1 MTAEEGDALTRPAPA
16 RDRIVADVERRIN
29 GGELQ
34 PGDPVA
40 SESELAARFAVS
52 RGTVRSALTLLA
64 AGGAIDP
71 VPGLGWF
78 VRDSTRPAPLGRERA
93 AAVVAELRAEVL
105 SGSRDAGA
113 PFLSEKAVC
122 ERFDLTRHAARAAL
136 AALEVEGLIVA
147 IHGRGRFVAPVG

>member
-1 MTAEEGDALTRPAPA
+1 MTRPAPA

-52 RGTVRSALTLLA
+52 RGTVRSALSRLA
-64 AGGAIDP
+64 EGGAIDP
-71 VPGLGWF
+71 VPGRGWF
-78 VRDSTRPAPLGRERA
+78 VRDRSRPAPLGRERVT
-93 AAVVAELRAEVL
+93 AVIAELRAEVF

-113 PFLSEKAVC
+113 PFLSEKDVC
-122 ERFDLTRHAARAAL
+122 ERFALTRHAARVVL
-136 AALEVEGLIVA
+136 AALEAEGLIVA